1 MLVSGHGDGGCRWVP
16 PQCRC
21 AHHHPRCGAGGPLTV
36 TDANLCLGRLLPEY
50 FPRIFG
56 PGEDQPLCR
65 EAAAGAFRELAARI
79 DAFQAGTGTGTG
91 NGTGPHRP
99 LSVEEVAMGFVRVAN
114 EAMCRPIRALTQV
127 GWPWGG
133 VGRPSGCWVP
143 ASASPPRCVCPTPVP
158 GAGPRCCPP
167 RVGLFRG
174 RGGATRLRHRP
185 RLGHEPRLHSQVGAG
200 GQGGG
205 LHGDPPSVS
214 AAGGGRH
221 PGSPSVRMFAALGG
235 VEELGGC
242 GVPPPRG
249 GVVRSQGGCD
259 GHGRVMGMGAPLG
272 GES

>member
-1 MLVSGHGDGGCRWVP
+1 MVP
-16 PQCRC
+16 LQCRC
-21 AHHHPRCGAGGPLTV
+21 AHRHPRCGAGGPLTV

-79 DAFQAGTGTGTG
+79 DAFQAGTGTG
-91 NGTGPHRP
+91 NAAGPHRP

-133 VGRPSGCWVP
+133 VGGPSGCQVP
-143 ASASPPRCVCPTPVP
+143 ASASPPRCVRPPPVP
-158 GAGPRCCPP
+158 GAGPRCRPP

-174 RGGATRLRHRP
+174 RGGATRLCHRP
-185 RLGHEPRLHSQVGAG
+185 RPGHEPRLHPQVGAG
-200 GQGGG
+200 GRGGG
-205 LHGDPPSVS
+205 LRGDPPSVS

-221 PGSPSVRMFAALGG
+221 
-235 VEELGGC
+235 
-242 GVPPPRG
+242 
-249 GVVRSQGGCD
+249 
-259 GHGRVMGMGAPLG
+259 LG
-272 GES
+272 GESRCRDVPSPGVGGGVGGLWCPPTPG